1 MAITKLCIYGPQP
14 AATTTGRT
22 TSIGED
28 WICILD
34 GQATPSTVLALLR
47 DGVEAY
53 DFPSITEGTQNAG
66 DPTVKAV
73 NLSVKRLENTSDQS
87 KFLASVTYTNN
98 TTTLSNSNDPL
109 EAQPQITADFVDRLV
124 VVERETVQVNGVNR
138 QITNSAGTQIIVE
151 ENDPIQ
157 KVTIVRNES
166 DFRLSDS
173 KAHAGK
179 LNQNAVVILGES
191 FPAYN
196 CLLQRWSGTNQYDA
210 DGNLYW
216 QVTYEI
222 LINDGP
228 LTKSFVQKG
237 RVDTNGIA
245 PSFAGGTISSEEY
258 KLDANG
264 IFLDKDD
271 QVNPGIFNE
280 TDDFVTIKVS
290 NWGPA
295 VRLQDSPA
303 LSINELSGGS

>member
-1 MAITKLCIYGPQP
+1 MAISELYIYGPQP

-34 GQATPSTVLALLR
+34 GQATPAAVLALLR

-53 DFPSITEGTQNAG
+53 NFPSITEGTQNAG

-73 NLSVKRLENTSDQS
+73 NLSVNRLESTSDQS

-109 EAQPQITADFVDRLV
+109 EAQPQITADSVDRIV

-151 ENDPIQ
+151 ENVPIQ
-157 KVTIVRNES
+157 KVTIVRNEA
-166 DFRLSDS
+166 DFRLSNS
-173 KAHAGK
+173 NAHAGK
-179 LNQNAVVILGES
+179 LNQEAVVISGET
-191 FPAYN
+191 FAQYT

-222 LINDGP
+222 LISDEP
-228 LTKSFVQKG
+228 LTKSFIQKG
-237 RVDTNGIA
+237 RVDSNGLA
-245 PSFAGGTISSEEY
+245 PAFAGGVISSEEY
-258 KLDANG
+258 KLDADG
-264 IFLDKDD
+264 FFLENFD
-271 QVNPGIFNE
+271 QVNSESFFT
-280 TDDFVTIKVS
+280 TDEFLTIQVS
-290 NWGPA
+290 DWGPA

-303 LSINELSGGS
+303 SSINELSGGS